1 MPIDQA
7 TLRGV
12 AAPARGVRDGS
23 QIPKPVLCPSPDPLP
38 IVSVQQSP
46 LQSLVSFRNSQ
57 GEAARGTL
65 LKLEETTVVF
75 EVYNPYSIV
84 QLSEILQELT
94 IRRGQRV
101 IYQGRAV
108 VSNLVNTGLMLI
120 VSVKLL
126 DSWSALSSVVGES
139 DRGALQDEVER
150 FVEDWER
157 FNRLRAEFLL
167 AVDTLRSFLGEL
179 SKWLAQLDFLT
190 PSQAG
195 CDAGSAAPPL
205 DRLADALIP
214 RMKRL
219 FYELER
225 EARAVAD
232 DEIDHHRACV
242 QRDLHP
248 LLLPAPFIHRTFAKP
263 LGYAGDYEMM
273 NMIQRNPAEGQ
284 TVYAKL
290 INMLFLDAAIPQS
303 VRNRTG
309 ILCQLI
315 QGEAERVQADGGRLR
330 VMNIGCGPAIEVR
343 RFLSDLPPGL
353 TCDFT
358 LMDFNGETLGYVKE
372 RLAEIEPSWRG
383 RAQVHLL
390 HESVHNLLKAQSGIT
405 ERTGQFDLVYCS
417 GLFDYLSD
425 KICSRLLRLF
435 YSWLAPDGVL
445 FVTNMHTSNPE
456 RRIMDLIMEWYLIYR
471 DEVAMANLVPGL
483 GTQRVYSDQTGV
495 NVALEI
501 RKV

>member
-1 MPIDQA
+1 MTA
-7 TLRGV
+7 
-12 AAPARGVRDGS
+12 
-23 QIPKPVLCPSPDPLP
+23 K
-38 IVSVQQSP
+38 QSP

-65 LKLEETTVVF
+65 LKLETTTVVF

-84 QLSEILQELT
+84 QLSEVLQELT

-126 DSWSALSSVVGES
+126 DTWNALSSVVQERDQGEL
-139 DRGALQDEVER
+139 RDEIEH
-150 FVEDWER
+150 FVDDWER
-157 FNRLRAEFLL
+157 FNQLRAGYQI
-167 AVDTLRSFLGEL
+167 AVDNLRSFLGEL
-179 SKWLAQLDFLT
+179 SRWLAQLDLLT
-190 PSQAG
+190 PSVSQADSG
-195 CDAGSAAPPL
+195 AAEITL
-205 DRLADALIP
+205 QSLAETLVP

-225 EARAVAD
+225 EARALGDEEAD
-232 DEIDHHRACV
+232 RHRACV

-248 LLLPAPFIHRTFAKP
+248 LLLTAPFVHRTFVKP

-273 NMIQRNPAEGQ
+273 NMIQRDPAEGQ
-284 TVYAKL
+284 SIYAKL
-290 INMLFLDAAIPQS
+290 VNMLFLSAAIPQS

-309 ILCQLI
+309 ILCNLLE
-315 QGEAERVQADGGRLR
+315 GEAERVHAAGGRLR

-343 RFLSDLPPGL
+343 RFLSELAEGLPCEL
-353 TCDFT
+353 T
-358 LMDFNGETLGYVKE
+358 LMDFNDETLAYVE
-372 RLAEIEPSWRG
+372 SRLAEIAPLWREKAEV
-383 RAQVHLL
+383 RLL
-390 HESVHNLLKAQSGIT
+390 HESVHNLLKASSGYS
-405 ERTGQFDLVYCS
+405 ERAGQFDLVYCS

-435 YSWLAPDGVL
+435 YSWLAPGGLV

-456 RRIMDLIMEWYLIYR
+456 RKIMDFLMEWYLIYR
-471 DEVAMANLVPGL
+471 DEVAMASLVPGL
-483 GTQRVYSDQTGV
+483 GQQRVFCDQTGV
-495 NVALEI
+495 NVALEL
-501 RKV
+501 RKA